1 MSYIP
6 PLRHLLEILIEDGAA
21 DTDTIFAYELPD
33 PTSVN
38 KNFTIALIQTAGNS
52 NPRYTRDNIFLT
64 IQVMGK
70 DRGQMDICRN
80 KIYDLY
86 NALLGRSSFEKD
98 NYTYLQF
105 NSTNMP
111 TFVGYQ
117 ENSKPLFTCSLSL
130 VRESLVSE
138 GNREP
143 IC

>member
-1 MSYIP
+1 MYIP

-21 DTDTIFAYELPD
+21 ESGTIFAYELPD
-33 PTSVN
+33 PKQLD
-38 KNFTIALIQTAGNS
+38 KNFTIALLQTGGAS
-52 NPRYTRDNIFLT
+52 NPRYTRDNINLV
-64 IQVMGK
+64 IQVMGS
-70 DRGQMDICRN
+70 DRSQMDICRN